1 MYRDGLGAGQ
11 DYAEAMEMFLM
22 AAEDGNADAER
33 NIGGMYLSGQGVGK
47 DPAEAMKWI
56 RRASEHDGLE

>member
-1 MYRDGLGAGQ
+1 
-11 DYAEAMEMFLM
+11 MFLM